1 MRVELECLIIGLIS
15 ALCCM
20 ISYKIVYG
28 SANSKY
34 SDKDIFFY
42 IRHPKLRRNIFLC
55 FILGA
60 FIHYIVKISNLTNM
74 YCKKV
79 CYDDQCFMVCPI

>member
-1 MRVELECLIIGLIS
+1 MRIEIECSIIGLIS

-28 SANSKY
+28 STKSKY
-34 SDKDIFFY
+34 SKKNIFHY
-42 IRHPKLRRNIFLC
+42 SKLRNNIIMCFLM
-55 FILGA
+55 GA
-60 FIHYIVKISNLTNM
+60 SIHYIIRKNNLTNM